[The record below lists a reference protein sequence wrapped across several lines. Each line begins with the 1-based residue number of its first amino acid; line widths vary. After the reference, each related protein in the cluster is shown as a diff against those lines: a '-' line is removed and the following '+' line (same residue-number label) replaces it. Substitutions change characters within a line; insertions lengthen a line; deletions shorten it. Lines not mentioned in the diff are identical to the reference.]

1 MWSYGDQLAF
11 KGYPGSMTYVSISV
25 SYLDILVTVPYL
37 FDFPQI
43 PASQQIIQFK
53 DDLGGKETYKSGVTG
68 ANFG

>member
-1 MWSYGDQLAF
+1 MWAF
-11 KGYPGSMTYVSISV
+11 HF
-25 SYLDILVTVPYL
+25 SYLDILLTVPYL
-37 FDFPQI
+37 LDFAQI

>member
-1 MWSYGDQLAF
+1 MWSYGDQLTF
-11 KGYPGSMTYVSISV
+11 KGYPGNSFLPWY
-25 SYLDILVTVPYL
+25 SYLDILLTVPCL
-37 FDFPQI
+37 LDFAQI

>member
-1 MWSYGDQLAF
+1 
-11 KGYPGSMTYVSISV
+11 MTYVSISV
-25 SYLDILVTVPYL
+25 SYLDILLTVPYL
-37 FDFPQI
+37 LDFAQI